1 MKLIRIKHFGTTYEF
16 DANYLEGKSIEK
28 MEKELKHV
36 PAHIL
41 EQALFLVNGKAK
53 KEKEVKKTTK
63 KK

>member
-16 DANYLEGKSIEK
+16 DAKYLEGKSIEK

-53 KEKEVKKTTK
+53 KKEVKKTTK